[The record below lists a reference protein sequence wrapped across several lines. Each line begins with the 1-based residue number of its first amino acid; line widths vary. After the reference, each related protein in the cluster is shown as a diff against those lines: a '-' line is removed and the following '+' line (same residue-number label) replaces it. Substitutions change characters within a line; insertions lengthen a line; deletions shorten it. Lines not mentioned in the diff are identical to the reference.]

1 MTDLTH
7 TGTLHL
13 TTDGLTWTVFNVT
26 HHTNIFFFT
35 LETSGLDDKMSL
47 SSVLLCLSLGALA
60 NSAAGSDW
68 CYSGCEHTPAH
79 WKDIPDAFCGNK
91 RQSPIDIVTSHVL
104 TDHTLVNF
112 TLTNFSSP
120 HVIKTIENNGHT
132 VKCNLVENEVE
143 VSGGGLK
150 ETYSTL
156 QLHFH
161 WGDTEHHPGSEHLI
175 DGHRYPMEMHIVSLK
190 KGLTVEEAKADPE
203 GIAVLGFFINATD
216 DGDMSE
222 PWSNLTSYLM
232 NKTEPAVN
240 ITHNISISDLIE
252 NVDLTKFYRY
262 MGSLTTPSCNEAVVW
277 TVFQEPINI
286 HKNLIQ
292 LFPKVT
298 GLTNVFRPTNKLNGR
313 QVIVS
318 PATPLPPSPW
328 CYDDHHEY
336 SPSNWHLLPQS
347 HCGKKSQSPIN
358 IETKE
363 AMTNKHLNNF
373 TFTKFD
379 DKHAI
384 KYITNTGH
392 SVKCVLEEDM
402 VEVSGGGLGYVYSTL
417 QFHFHWGSESHDSGG
432 SEHTV
437 DTKRYPMEM
446 HIVNKRKD
454 LTLEEAI
461 KTPNGLAV
469 LGFFIEAPHAD
480 KSSSSSD
487 HHETNP
493 TSTTTSNME
502 AWKNLT
508 NYLSKIQNT
517 KTKVDF
523 TEMISIDDLL
533 GEVDRTA
540 YFRYNGSLTTPS
552 CNEAVVWTVFKE
564 SVKVDQNLMMMFPN
578 QTKNHNVYRP
588 KQSLN
593 DRKIYTTAGS
603 SVHGPIIRFLLLA
616 CLCHFNL

>member
-1 MTDLTH
+1 M
-7 TGTLHL
+7 
-13 TTDGLTWTVFNVT
+13 
-26 HHTNIFFFT
+26 
-35 LETSGLDDKMSL
+35 
-47 SSVLLCLSLGALA
+47 VLRAPILFI
-60 NSAAGSDW
+60 D
-68 CYSGCEHTPAH
+68 HTPSH
-79 WKDIPDAFCGNK
+79 WSSLNDSFCGNKK

-104 TDHTLVNF
+104 TDHNLVNF
-112 TLTNFSSP
+112 TFLNFSSP
-120 HVIKTIENNGHT
+120 HVFKTIENNGHT
-132 VKCNLVENEVE
+132 VKCNLVKNEVE
-143 VSGGGLK
+143 VSGGGLS

-232 NKTEPAVN
+232 NKTGKDPAVN
-240 ITHNISISDLIE
+240 ITDNISINDLIK

-262 MGSLTTPSCNEAVVW
+262 MGSLTTPTCNEAVVW

-286 HKNLIQ
+286 HKNLTQ
-292 LFPKVT
+292 LFPMKT
-298 GLTNVFRPTNKLNGR
+298 GLNNVFRPSQIRNGR
-313 QVIVS
+313 QVFAS
-318 PATPLPPSPW
+318 PATPLPHSPW
-328 CYDDHHEY
+328 CYDDHHDDHCEY
-336 SPSNWHLLPQS
+336 SSLKWHELPQS
-347 HCGKKSQSPIN
+347 HCGKKSQSPID

-363 AMTNKHLNNF
+363 AMTDKHLNNF

-379 DKHAI
+379 DKHTI

-402 VEVSGGGLGYVYSTL
+402 VEVSGGGLGHVYSTL
-417 QFHFHWGSESHDSGG
+417 QFHFHWGSESHGSGG

-454 LTLEEAI
+454 LTLEDAI
-461 KTPNGLAV
+461 KTQNGLAV
-469 LGFFIEAPHAD
+469 LGFFIEAPHAS
-480 KSSSSSD
+480 KNSGGSD
-487 HHETNP
+487 HDETNP

-502 AWKNLT
+502 PWKTLT
-508 NYLSKIQNT
+508 NYLSKINNT
-517 KTKVDF
+517 KSKVDF
-523 TEMISIDDLL
+523 TEKISIDDLL
-533 GEVDRTA
+533 GNVDRTA

-564 SVKVDQNLMMMFPN
+564 SVKVDQNLMMMFPS

-588 KQSLN
+588 VQSLN
-593 DRKIYTTAGS
+593 GRKVYTTAGS

-616 CLCHFNL
+616 CLCHFFL